1 MSAAQVKRERWAS
14 SPATLHYPYQKVFPM
29 SYLERYHNG
38 NHEQVWNE
46 LLSLGSAVH
55 QPQYFDQAQAV
66 ASETMRRVR
75 RNCERIVNRLQ
86 SAGYRFGVYL
96 DGSRGYISDGP
107 LIPPSQ
113 QSQIDIATLE
123 NQVGPIPLSLLAFWR
138 EVGAVDLVGMHPAWP
153 SLLDPL
159 VVYPPE
165 AVLVDLEAWQD
176 HDASE
181 DFEGSL
187 APDILHKDN
196 ISGGEPYSVQLP
208 DSSADFLLRYEQHE
222 LYFVPY
228 LRVAILQWGGFPGL
242 DQNRQPFPFLA
253 NLLRHLEPF

>member
-1 MSAAQVKRERWAS
+1 
-14 SPATLHYPYQKVFPM
+14 M
-29 SYLERYHNG
+29 SYLERYLTG
-38 NHEQVWNE
+38 DHEQVWND
-46 LLSLGSAVH
+46 LLSLGSAVRH
-55 QPQYFDQAQAV
+55 PPYLDQAQAV
-66 ASETMRRVR
+66 AIETMRRVR

-86 SAGYRFGVYL
+86 AAGYRFGVYP

-107 LIPPSQ
+107 LILSSR
-113 QSQIDIATLE
+113 QSQADIATLE
-123 NQVGPIPLSLLAFWR
+123 HQVGPLPLSLLAFWR

-165 AVLVDLEAWQD
+165 AVLIDLETWQD
-176 HDASE
+176 DDSSE
-181 DFEGSL
+181 AFEASL
-187 APDILHKDN
+187 APDSLHKDN

-228 LRVAILQWGGFPGL
+228 LRLALLRWGGLPGL
-242 DQNRQPFPFLA
+242 EQNREPFPFLA
-253 NLLRHLEPF
+253 DLLVKLEPF